1 MTRQET
7 VSILAI
13 LRAAFPSFYKGME
26 RKDLEG
32 IVSLWNDMF
41 RDDAANVVA
50 GAVKA
55 LIATK
60 TTGYPP
66 TIGEVKEH
74 VRRITKPRE
83 MTEQEAW
90 ARISKALRNSLY
102 GSEEEFRKLPP
113 VLQSVVH
120 DPRQLREWAMMDEAT
135 VQSVVASNVQRS
147 YRARAQ
153 QARDFEALPEDVKAL
168 SRGLAE
174 QLSLQE
180 ETQQNKSLKQ
190 EDIT

>member
-1 MTRQET
+1 MTRKEV

-13 LRAAFPSFYKGME
+13 LQAAFPSFYRGVE
-26 RKDLEG
+26 RHERDA
-32 IVSLWNDMF
+32 IISLWEDMF
-41 RDDAANVVA
+41 RDDDPKLVA

-60 TTGYPP
+60 TEGYPP

-90 ARISKALRNSLY
+90 AHISKALRNSLY
-102 GSEEEFRKLPP
+102 GSEDEFAKLPP

-147 YRARAQ
+147 FRARAQ

-180 ETQQNKSLKQ
+180 ETQQNKYLKQ

>member
-74 VRRITKPRE
+74 VRRITQPRE

-90 ARISKALRNSLY
+90 AYISKALRNSLY

-147 YRARAQ
+147 FRVRAQ

-180 ETQQNKSLKQ
+180 ETQKNKSLKQ

>member
-147 YRARAQ
+147 FRARAR

>member
-113 VLQSVVH
+113 VLQSLVH

-147 YRARAQ
+147 FRARAR

>member
-1 MTRQET
+1 MTRQEA

-13 LRAAFPSFYKGME
+13 LRAAFPSFYTGME
-26 RKDLEG
+26 RKELEG
-32 IVSLWNDMF
+32 IVNLWHDMF
-41 RDDAANVVA
+41 QGDDANVVA

>member
-147 YRARAQ
+147 FRARAQ

>member
-147 YRARAQ
+147 YRTRVQ
-153 QARDFEALPEDVKAL
+153 QARDFDALPGDVKAL

-174 QLSLQE
+174 QFALPE
-180 ETQQNKSLKQ
+180 ERSV
-190 EDIT
+190 E

>member
-1 MTRQET
+1 MNRQET
-7 VSILAI
+7 VSVLAV

-26 RKDLEG
+26 RKELEG
-32 IVSLWNDMF
+32 IVNLWHDMF
-41 RDDAANVVA
+41 QGDDANVVA

-55 LIATK
+55 LVATK

-74 VRRITKPRE
+74 VRRLTRPRE

-90 ARISKALRNSLY
+90 AHISKALRNSLY
-102 GSEEEFRKLPP
+102 GSEEEFAKLPP

-147 YRARAQ
+147 YRTRVQ

>member
-55 LIATK
+55 LFAT
-60 TTGYPP
+60 
-66 TIGEVKEH
+66 
-74 VRRITKPRE
+74 
-83 MTEQEAW
+83 
-90 ARISKALRNSLY
+90 
-102 GSEEEFRKLPP
+102 
-113 VLQSVVH
+113 
-120 DPRQLREWAMMDEAT
+120 
-135 VQSVVASNVQRS
+135 
-147 YRARAQ
+147 
-153 QARDFEALPEDVKAL
+153 
-168 SRGLAE
+168 
-174 QLSLQE
+174 
-180 ETQQNKSLKQ
+180 
-190 EDIT
+190 

>member
-26 RKDLEG
+26 RKELEG

-41 RDDAANVVA
+41 QDDAANVVA

-55 LIATK
+55 LIVTK

-74 VRRITKPRE
+74 VRRITQPRE

-90 ARISKALRNSLY
+90 AHISKALRNSLY
-102 GSEEEFRKLPP
+102 GSEEEFLKLPP

-147 YRARAQ
+147 FRARAQ

-180 ETQQNKSLKQ
+180 ETQKNKSLKQ

>member
-26 RKDLEG
+26 RKELEG

-41 RDDAANVVA
+41 QDDAANVVA

-74 VRRITKPRE
+74 VRRITQPRE